1 MPDSPLADT
10 PLPDS
15 PLALNYRTAATELF
29 GIRLPV
35 VAGGLQWLADADY
48 VSAAGRA
55 GIIGFITAASFPD
68 IPTLRDEIRKCRD
81 LCDGAPFGV
90 NVSMLPKL
98 VQGERTNEIFALIVD
113 EGVKFVETSGRNP
126 EAYLPPLKEAGI
138 VVLHKVPAVR
148 YAAKAQSIGVDAV
161 SIVGAECGGHPGL
174 DVIGSFVQAAMADE
188 QITIPYLIG
197 GGVGTGSQV
206 IAALA
211 MGAAGV
217 VVGTRF
223 TVAEEIWAHEGYK
236 QRLIDADERDTQM
249 IMQSVRNT
257 VRALRN
263 ETTEIVARYE
273 AEHDDVT
280 IQDLLPFV
288 SGRIGRKA
296 YETGDCSHGVL
307 SVGQS
312 VVFADAIEPLA
323 DIVRRFEQEMMK
335 ASRRLNAI
343 SAVSG

>member
-1 MPDSPLADT
+1 MPDSTIPLT
-10 PLPDS
+10 
-15 PLALNYRTAATELF
+15 YKTAATDLF

-35 VAGGLQWLADADY
+35 VAGGLQWLANADY
-48 VSAAGRA
+48 VSAAGRG

-98 VQGERTNEIFALIVD
+98 VQGERTNEVFDLIVE
-113 EGVKFVETSGRNP
+113 EGVRFVETSGRNP
-126 EAYLPPLKEAGI
+126 EPYLPPLKAAGI

-148 YAAKAQSIGVDAV
+148 YAAKAQSVGVDAV

-174 DVIGSFVQAAMADE
+174 DVIGSFVQSAMAE
-188 QITIPYLIG
+188 KQIEIPYLIG

-223 TVAEEIWAHEGYK
+223 TVAKEIWAHEGYK
-236 QRLIDADERDTQM
+236 QRLIDANERDTTM

-263 ETTEIVARYE
+263 ETTEIVAKIE
-273 AEHDDVT
+273 AEQDEVT
-280 IQDLLPFV
+280 IQDLIPYV
-288 SGRIGRKA
+288 SGKIGRQA
-296 YETGDCSHGVL
+296 YETGDCTRGLL

-323 DIVRRFEQEMMK
+323 DIVRRFEQEMLR
-335 ASRRLNAI
+335 ASARLNAI
-343 SAVSG
+343 SAG